1 DSPTPPRQTA
11 ALFITLF
18 FPILAWITFAARI
31 WSRLRITRC
40 WALDD
45 WLMVPAT
52 ICSVV
57 LTPLFFMYM
66 KLGYFGW
73 RQEDVPTDYNPS
85 RGLYLFYIA
94 QIFYNP
100 ILAFVKCSILV
111 FVLRIGRRRPGLPWM
126 VYSVIT
132 LTALQAIAVFFG
144 VVLQC
149 LPVAANWDPS
159 LRPTA
164 KCIDVSFHVTI
175 SSFTV
180 LTDLLVLALPFYVF
194 LGLQIGRGTKVAVLC
209 CFASGAVVTAV
220 SIARIESLVRLFYYP
235 PEDPFYDI
243 KITYSI
249 VEPNLAIATACAPAL
264 RPLLKHYLP
273 SVFG

>member
-1 DSPTPPRQTA
+1 
-11 ALFITLF
+11 
-18 FPILAWITFAARI
+18 
-31 WSRLRITRC
+31 
-40 WALDD
+40 
-45 WLMVPAT
+45 
-52 ICSVV
+52 V
-57 LTPLFFMYM
+57 LTLERRPTCLIAHLDI

-73 RQEDVPTDYNPS
+73 RQEDVPTDYDPS
-85 RGLYLFYIA
+85 YGLFLFYIA

-100 ILAFVKCSILV
+100 ILALVKCSVLL
-111 FVLRIGRRRPGLPWM
+111 FVLRIGRRRKGLPWM

-132 LTALQAIAVFFG
+132 LTVLQAIAVFFG

-149 LPVAANWDPS
+149 LPVAANWDSS

-209 CFASGAVVTAV
+209 CFASGGV
-220 SIARIESLVRLFYYP
+220 
-235 PEDPFYDI
+235 
-243 KITYSI
+243 
-249 VEPNLAIATACAPAL
+249 
-264 RPLLKHYLP
+264 
-273 SVFG
+273 